1 MSSQTV
7 AEPQA
12 GPLRRMVGN
21 RSAYF
26 KDTTSDRSRSGLYHS
41 GSPEQISG
49 WLKNEYP
56 AVRRVLQAPSLSRNP
71 MPSRTTR
78 KSDRR
83 KVSDRTMV
91 GTAQPVC
98 LSASGTERCRC
109 DSNMNLCEKETHS
122 VSLHH
127 WGWTANPHWLA
138 VAGEAFVLTSPL
150 IERDSR
156 QLENLRIPHSLSP
169 LPRCCY
175 SAIVILHLEA
185 P

>member
-12 GPLRRMVGN
+12 GLLRRMVGN

-91 GTAQPVC
+91 GTAQPLC
-98 LSASGTERCRC
+98 LPASGTERRRY
-109 DSNMNLCEKETHS
+109 DSIMNLRGRKTHS
-122 VSLHH
+122 VSFHY
-127 WGWTANPHWLA
+127 WGWTARPFPLCL
-138 VAGEAFVLTSPL
+138 AFVGEVFALTTAF
-150 IERDSR
+150 IERDYR
-156 QLENLRIPHSLSP
+156 
-169 LPRCCY
+169 
-175 SAIVILHLEA
+175 
-185 P
+185 